1 MNIGVYWSPAVLE
14 HKLERRTHRG
24 RAEEVWNVRRLPKG
38 LGDNAAGDDRL
49 FVASGRRWAGSFRLV
64 PEILYTP
71 TDPACPYALIFDA
84 KSWTPIDGTVPCKP
98 FRGWTYK
105 VPEQITGPAP

>member
-14 HKLERRTHRG
+14 HKLERRHRRG
-24 RAEEVWNVRRLPKG
+24 RVEEVWNVRRLPKG
-38 LGDNAAGDDRL
+38 LGDNPAGDRL

-71 TDPACPYALIFDA
+71 TDSACPYALIFDA
-84 KSWTPIDGTVPCKP
+84 KSWTPIDRTVPCKP
-98 FRGWTYK
+98 FRGWTYN
-105 VPEQITGPAP
+105 VPDEITTSPP